1 MKTFAE
7 IDTENGGNYLR
18 LLSAVSKLSGLF
30 SESDIPYINYRVVEN
45 VFCRS
50 FGAQNLSRSDAA
62 YDASYNSIGIG
73 IKTFICKK
81 TGSIEKVAEFNS
93 LSSTLRALK
102 NKALA
107 IKVAELRN
115 LRIEMANRLYGVD
128 NSAYHIVGRIR
139 NQLVL
144 FDSEYDIIDLE
155 NIHVEKEK
163 NNILS
168 FSDGKNDY
176 SFNLSKSTL
185 YRKFIIPSNAYYQ
198 DVSILENPYDVIL
211 GLLGELDIPK
221 FESAVTKFTG
231 NYVILPLYGLKGE
244 AKKVFEKSGIN
255 QWNAGGRKRDSGEI
269 YIPIPVEIHKNYP
282 DFFPNRHVD
291 FELKVPTGEVLTARI
306 CQDGGKA
313 LMTNP
318 NNALADWLL
327 RKVLNLKEGELAT
340 IEKLENLGFDSVV
353 IYKNN
358 DLSYS
363 IDKAKLDSYPAF
375 IKG

>member
-62 YDASYNSIGIG
+62 YDASYKSIGIG

-107 IKVAELRN
+107 IRVAELRN

-144 FDSEYDIIDLE
+144 FDSEYDIIDIE

-168 FSDGKNDY
+168 FSDGKNGY

-211 GLLGELDIPK
+211 GLLGEFEIPK
-221 FESAVTKFTG
+221 IESAVTKFTG